1 MKTILAITT
10 LALSAS
16 LAPALSLAT
25 EDPATPPPSGTV
37 DRSQPMAYVK
47 DSAITA
53 KIKAKLAEEHVSS
66 LERIHVDTDAGGKV
80 YLSGTAR
87 SQADIDKA
95 VSIAQTTEHVV
106 GVQNDLTVRADD

>member
-16 LAPALSLAT
+16 LTPAFAT
-25 EDPATPPPSGTV
+25 SDPAAPPPSGTV
-37 DRSQPMAYVK
+37 DRSQPTAYVK

-66 LERIHVDTDAGGKV
+66 LGHIHVDTDANGKV
-80 YLSGTAR
+80 YLSGTAK